1 MKRLLFAALALI
13 CSGLAAA
20 AVINVEFE
28 FTPFIGDVA
37 KPQVD
42 SVPGK
47 ARILVNGIPIG
58 EQEVAKQSMPVLFD
72 AREIA
77 PAVWITGQSMRLGLR
92 KGKNLLRI
100 EFEPSD
106 PKLAYQARL
115 QWASVTDQVT
125 RQSSGNTTSATN
137 QADQGLETKKS
148 QGKIV
153 LEKQFVADF
162 AADRP
167 WHHYP
172 PVTALTDDD
181 RQKLVGLVTERA
193 AAFKPN
199 FDKLYKLL
207 DGRPELQLGEIRKAK
222 CLDKAH
228 AAGVRIT
235 APAAADIEFAT
246 TGSAAVV
253 VSRKNEPLYPL
264 DPNSFTRIKGDN
276 LRLCSGMT
284 LSIAY
289 PAQLVVAKSPAGSWE
304 IAF

>member
-1 MKRLLFAALALI
+1 MNKFVV
-13 CSGLAAA
+13 LAAA
-20 AVINVEFE
+20 LWPALSPAAVLNVEYQ
-28 FTPFIGDVA
+28 FTPFVGDVA
-37 KPQVD
+37 QPEVE

-47 ARILVNGIPIG
+47 ARVFLNNVPVA
-58 EQEVAKQSMPVLFD
+58 EQEIGKRSLPVLFSQ
-72 AREIA
+72 REVA
-77 PAVWITGQSMRLGLR
+77 PAVWVPVQSLGGAVR
-92 KGKNLLRI
+92 KGKNTIRI

-276 LRLCSGMT
+276 LRLCAGMT

>member
-1 MKRLLFAALALI
+1 MNKFVV
-13 CSGLAAA
+13 LAAA
-20 AVINVEFE
+20 LWPALSPAAVLNVEYQ
-28 FTPFIGDVA
+28 FTPFVGDVA
-37 KPQVD
+37 QPEVE

-47 ARILVNGIPIG
+47 ARVFLNNVPVA
-58 EQEVAKQSMPVLFD
+58 EQEIGKRSLPVLFSQ
-72 AREIA
+72 REVA
-77 PAVWITGQSMRLGLR
+77 PAVWVPVQSLGGAVR
-92 KGKNLLRI
+92 KGKNTIRI

-276 LRLCSGMT
+276 LRLCAGMT

-289 PAQLVVAKSPAGSWE
+289 LAQLVVAKSPAGSWE

>member
-1 MKRLLFAALALI
+1 MNKFVV
-13 CSGLAAA
+13 LAAA
-20 AVINVEFE
+20 LWPALSPAAVLNVEYQ
-28 FTPFIGDVA
+28 FTPFVGDVA
-37 KPQVD
+37 QPEVE

-47 ARILVNGIPIG
+47 ARVFLNNVPVA
-58 EQEVAKQSMPVLFD
+58 EQEIGKRSLPVLFSQ
-72 AREIA
+72 REVA
-77 PAVWITGQSMRLGLR
+77 PAVWLPVQSLGGAVR
-92 KGKNLLRI
+92 KGKNTIRI

-276 LRLCSGMT
+276 LRLCAGMT

>member
-1 MKRLLFAALALI
+1 M
-13 CSGLAAA
+13 
-20 AVINVEFE
+20 
-28 FTPFIGDVA
+28 PVA
-37 KPQVD
+37 
-42 SVPGK
+42 
-47 ARILVNGIPIG
+47 
-58 EQEVAKQSMPVLFD
+58 EQEIGKRSLPVLSPSGRSPPPCGFPSSRSE
-72 AREIA
+72 ARYA
-77 PAVWITGQSMRLGLR
+77 R
-92 KGKNLLRI
+92 KNTIRI

-153 LEKQFVADF
+153 LEKRFVADF

-199 FDKLYKLL
+199 FDKLYKLSTAAPNCSSVKSA
-207 DGRPELQLGEIRKAK
+207 RPNAWTRPTRRAY
-222 CLDKAH
+222 ASPP
-228 AAGVRIT
+228 RPPPT
-235 APAAADIEFAT
+235 SSSPPPAA
-246 TGSAAVV
+246 
-253 VSRKNEPLYPL
+253 PP
-264 DPNSFTRIKGDN
+264 
-276 LRLCSGMT
+276 
-284 LSIAY
+284 
-289 PAQLVVAKSPAGSWE
+289 WW
-304 IAF
+304 